1 MTRMS
6 TLTQSIYFIQIS
18 PILLVFIFV
27 NLILYNFITCVH
39 STIKVK
45 SQGPPP
51 GQTFITTPAS
61 LFVPPPPQVPNP
73 SWLPICSPF
82 LKFCHFKM
90 LWKWNNIVCNLWGL
104 TFWLRIILW
113 RFMQIVAWLNN
124 VFFFL
129 LPSGFPLYG
138 GTRVYLTIYPLKDV
152 WAASSLRLLQIK
164 LIWIFIYRFLYEAVF
179 IFPEQM
185 SKSTVVCN
193 RVFSFIRNWET
204 VLQSAYTI
212 LHSHQWC
219 AWVI

>member
-1 MTRMS
+1 MTRIS

-51 GQTFITTPAS
+51 CQTFITTPAS

-164 LIWIFIYRFLYEAVF
+164 LIWTFIYRFLFEPVF
-179 IFPEQM
+179 IF
-185 SKSTVVCN
+185 SGTNV
-193 RVFSFIRNWET
+193 
-204 VLQSAYTI
+204 
-212 LHSHQWC
+212 
-219 AWVI
+219 